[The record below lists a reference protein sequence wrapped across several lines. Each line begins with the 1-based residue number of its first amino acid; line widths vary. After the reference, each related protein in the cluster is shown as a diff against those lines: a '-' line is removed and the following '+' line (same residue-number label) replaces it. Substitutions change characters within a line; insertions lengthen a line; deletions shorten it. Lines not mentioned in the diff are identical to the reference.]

1 MVNLVKKKLKM
12 ILFKINLIRIVI
24 LVKFSI
30 WKLMAI
36 TNLIKSYRVIYLI
49 YNTNIYLYQIY
60 VFNNFD
66 IIKTFKCIFPFILT
80 WVLLFVFI
88 LIFELIKKNS
98 KNLSFKQKL
107 IKTSFIM
114 LYIIPLTLFIGL
126 STPIFSDLHGLSGEN
141 LIFHAVDFNEPL
153 DPQFQ
158 KYKDRSLDC
167 IEKMEQLT
175 SSYRSVKPLNDN
187 IQSSNVINTFYN
199 TETADWTLNSERA
212 ERTLDK
218 MIQMHNYNPKNSW
231 GADISMIDRRLEDAR
246 DDYDRVF
253 YHIDET
259 RK

>member
-1 MVNLVKKKLKM
+1 MYMFNLVKKKLKM
-12 ILFKINLIRIVI
+12 LLLKINLIWTVI
-24 LVKFSI
+24 LVKFFI
-30 WKLMAI
+30 WKLMVV
-36 TNLIKSYRVIYLI
+36 TNLIKLFRVIYLI
-49 YNTNIYLYQIY
+49 YNANFYLYQIY
-60 VFNNFD
+60 IFNNFD
-66 IIKTFKCIFPFILT
+66 IIKTLKCIIPFI
-80 WVLLFVFI
+80 LLFVFI
-88 LIFELIKKNS
+88 LIFELKKNNS

-107 IKTSFIM
+107 IKTNFKM
-114 LYIIPLTLFIGL
+114 LYIIPLILYN
-126 STPIFSDLHGLSGEN
+126 PIFSDLQGLWGN
-141 LIFHAVDFNEPL
+141 NVIFHAVDFNEPL

-158 KYKDRSLDC
+158 KYKGRSLDC